1 MLLNV
6 CCAECSPLCIETEGT
21 MLLSVDRDRLTIQQ
35 NDARE
40 YIFVSLDAVAMFL
53 ARSAKNP
60 TQ

>member
-1 MLLNV
+1 
-6 CCAECSPLCIETEGT
+6 

-60 TQ
+60 KQRIMTNSTWP